1 MFLAGSF
8 NLDGR
13 IQLGERV
20 LLSSLYE
27 EFAAVGQ
34 TMFDEDLAVNGVYPI
49 SLEWMDENI
58 SWYERLMMQT
68 LALGSSLL

>member
-1 MFLAGSF
+1 MAVRTI
-8 NLDGR
+8 GR
-13 IQLGERV
+13 MKYFFPV
-20 LLSSLYE
+20 FDE